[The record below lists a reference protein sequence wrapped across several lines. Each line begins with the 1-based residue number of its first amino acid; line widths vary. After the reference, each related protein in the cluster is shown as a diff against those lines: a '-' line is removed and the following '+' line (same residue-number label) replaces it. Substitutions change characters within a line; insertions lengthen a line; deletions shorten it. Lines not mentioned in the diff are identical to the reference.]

1 MGIPAV
7 TKAYG
12 LCIADPDGTIRD
24 VDDRF
29 CQLIGFG
36 PNTFVGRH
44 PLDLTHH
51 ADRGRNATALS
62 RLIETDRP
70 FVIRKR
76 YLLPDGSLRWVE
88 NCVRGVRDGRSR
100 RLLAEM
106 KPIAAPVA
114 SPIRLQREDAI
125 FSRLEQIAQADA
137 QTGNVGLSSDQTLD
151 TLAQATRK
159 GRDQSVR
166 DSNARYLSIAS
177 ALMLPSTC

>member
-1 MGIPAV
+1 MGIPPV

-12 LCIADPDGTIRD
+12 LCIADADGRIRD

-36 PNTFVGRH
+36 PDAFVGRH

-70 FVIRKR
+70 FIIRKR

-106 KPIAAPVA
+106 IPIAAPVA
-114 SPIRLQREDAI
+114 SPISLQREEAI
-125 FSRLEQIAQADA
+125 FSALEQIAQANA
-137 QTGNVGLSSDQTLD
+137 QTGDVGLSSDQSLD
-151 TLAQATRK
+151 ILRQPTGKGAISPSATAM
-159 GRDQSVR
+159 RDICRSPR
-166 DSNARYLSIAS
+166 L
-177 ALMLPSTC
+177 